1 MEPYNTESPIEK
13 LPHWKNLLSE
23 EKLKW
28 SSLSEEKLFI
38 TLEGF
43 AERVI
48 DKCRNLKDSINKLNS
63 DTVAANVELN
73 IAYNT
78 LENLAYSKFVANVRN
93 M

>member
-1 MEPYNTESPIEK
+1 MEPYNAESPIEK
-13 LPHWKNLLSE
+13 LPHWKSLLSD
-23 EKLKW
+23 EKLRW

-43 AERVI
+43 ADRVL

-63 DTVAANVELN
+63 DTVSANVELN